1 MKKIDSWLLIG
12 TTICIPIIWV
22 ILKFSGWQWEK
33 YPIPTSCIT
42 GIAVVSAAF
51 ILCWA
56 AEAAQK
62 DISQVLAIVF
72 LALIAVLP
80 EYAVDIYLV
89 WIAGKDP
96 SYISYAAANMTGSN
110 RLLIGLGWS
119 AMVFLYW
126 IKTRDKKIDL
136 EESRKIELSF
146 LTLATLYSF
155 VIPIKGCLS
164 IIDTIILLSLFVW
177 YIITATKANITEP
190 ELDGVAQQIGMLPAK
205 SRRVVVV
212 SLFVYAAFII
222 FISAEPFSEGLI
234 GTGKHFGINEFLL
247 IQWLAPIASESP
259 EFIAAALFVL
269 KAKPNFGLGTLIS
282 SKVNQWTLLVGLLPA
297 VFCISSGKLGPM
309 ILDSRQIHELF
320 LTSAQS
326 IFAIALVMNLR
337 LSITSALMLFG
348 LFFIQ
353 LIFSETRLIISYVY
367 LGLTCFLVIKNR
379 KGLKNVFTFKH

>member
-42 GIAVVSAAF
+42 GIAVVSASF

-80 EYAVDIYLV
+80 EYAVDMYLV

-126 IKTRDKKIDL
+126 IKTRDKKIEL

-155 VIPIKGCLS
+155 VIPIKGYLS

-190 ELDGVAQQIGMLPAK
+190 ELDGVAKQIGMLPAK
-205 SRRVVVV
+205 SRRVVVI

-297 VFCISSGKLGPM
+297 VFCISSGKLGPI
-309 ILDSRQIHELF
+309 ILDSRQIHELL

-326 IFAIALVMNLR
+326 IFAIALVMNTS
-337 LSITSALMLFG
+337 LSITSALILFG

-353 LIFSETRLIISYVY
+353 LIFSETRVIISYVY

-379 KGLKNVFTFKH
+379 KCLKNVFTFKH